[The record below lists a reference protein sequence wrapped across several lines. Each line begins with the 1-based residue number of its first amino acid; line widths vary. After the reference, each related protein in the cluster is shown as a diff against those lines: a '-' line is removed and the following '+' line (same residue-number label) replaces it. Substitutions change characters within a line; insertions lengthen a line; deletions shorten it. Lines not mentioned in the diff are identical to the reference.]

1 MVDCGEDETGTASG
15 MGGGSEDDARP
26 GVTSQEAKM
35 KVKRPGIPARRR
47 REE

>member
-1 MVDCGEDETGTASG
+1 MLKVVDCGEDEMGT
-15 MGGGSEDDARP
+15 ER
-26 GVTSQEAKM
+26 QEMKT